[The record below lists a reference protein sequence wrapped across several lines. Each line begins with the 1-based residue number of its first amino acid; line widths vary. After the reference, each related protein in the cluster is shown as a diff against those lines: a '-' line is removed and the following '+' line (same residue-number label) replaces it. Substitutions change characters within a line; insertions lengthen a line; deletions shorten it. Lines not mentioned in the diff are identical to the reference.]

1 MPRNSMPPNWE
12 PPAPAWQSVWQDPAD
27 PLISAFFGLQGDTPA
42 PLDVWAR
49 DALQGALG
57 PLSVER
63 GSFRDQAGVTNYLYI
78 AYWRESVYRQW
89 WRDHAA
95 WWDSAQRL
103 RDGVGYWREIILSPL
118 ERLETLHST
127 PTPHGAGVCAVGV
140 EGPILEHGY
149 AGGARDRIPL
159 SASNALLQSAPIDQL
174 LTATTGSD
182 PRRIRVTAPENMCVI
197 RSGQNWSHCDPAE
210 KAYYLEKV
218 QPVLL
223 EGMRFLRDNPAASG
237 CFSMR
242 FVDQHDAHGRPL
254 EESFGLGYATDIHAF
269 EDWARDHPTHV
280 AIFDS
285 FLQMVATFGEKMQL
299 RLWHEVSVLP
309 REGSEFEYIGCHPQ
323 TGLLRHCRYPLSAGT
338 AAEQE

>member
-1 MPRNSMPPNWE
+1 MPRNSMPADWQ
-12 PPAPAWQSVWQDPAD
+12 PPAPAWQSVWQEPAD
-27 PLISAFFGLQGDTPA
+27 PLVSAYFGLQGDSPA
-42 PLDVWAR
+42 KLDAWAG
-49 DALQGALG
+49 DALQGELG

-63 GSFRDQAGVTNYLYI
+63 GIFRDPAGATNYLYI

-89 WRDHAA
+89 WGEHAA
-95 WWDSAQRL
+95 WWDSPQRL
-103 RDGVGYWREIILSPL
+103 DDGVGYWREIILSPL

-127 PTPHGAGVCAVGV
+127 PTPHGAGVCAAGV

-159 SASNALLQSAPIDQL
+159 SGSQCLRQ
-174 LTATTGSD
+174 TATVEQALPATVIGD
-182 PRRIRVTAPENMCVI
+182 PRRVRVTAPENMCVI
-197 RSGQNWSHCDPAE
+197 RSGQNWSHCEAAE
-210 KAYYLEKV
+210 KVHYLEQV
-218 QPVLL
+218 HPVLL
-223 EGMRFLRDNPAASG
+223 EGMRFLRDNPAESS

-242 FVDQHDAHGRPL
+242 FVNQHDAQWQPL

-285 FLQMVATFGEKMQL
+285 FMQMVATFGETMQL

-323 TGLLRHCRYPLSAGT
+323 TGLLRHCRYPPPTGAAG
-338 AAEQE
+338 EE

>member
-1 MPRNSMPPNWE
+1 MPRNNTPPDWQ
-12 PPAPAWQSVWQDPAD
+12 PPAPAWQSVWQEPAD
-27 PLISAFFGLQGDTPA
+27 PLISAYFGLQGDDPA
-42 PLDVWAR
+42 KLDAWAR

-57 PLSVER
+57 PLSLER
-63 GSFRDQAGVTNYLYI
+63 GSFRDQAGATNFLYI
-78 AYWRESVYRQW
+78 AYWRESVYQQW
-89 WRDHAA
+89 WREHEA

-103 RDGVGYWREIILSPL
+103 EDGVGYWREIILSPL

-127 PTPHGAGVCAVGV
+127 PTPHGAGVCAAGV

-159 SASNALLQSAPIDQL
+159 SASHCLRETANIDQL
-174 LTATTGSD
+174 LPTTVTSD
-182 PRRIRVTAPENMCVI
+182 PRRVRVTAPENMCVI
-197 RSGQNWSHCDPAE
+197 RSGQNWSHCNPAE
-210 KAYYLEKV
+210 KAYYLEQV
-218 QPVLL
+218 HPVLL
-223 EGMRFLRDNPAASG
+223 EGMRFLRDNPAASS

-242 FVDQHDAHGRPL
+242 FVGQHDTQWQPL

-269 EDWARDHPTHV
+269 ENWARDHPTHV

-285 FLQMVATFGEKMQL
+285 FMQMVATFGETMQL

-323 TGLLRHCRYPLSAGT
+323 TGLLRHCRYPLPTGAAG
-338 AAEQE
+338 QE